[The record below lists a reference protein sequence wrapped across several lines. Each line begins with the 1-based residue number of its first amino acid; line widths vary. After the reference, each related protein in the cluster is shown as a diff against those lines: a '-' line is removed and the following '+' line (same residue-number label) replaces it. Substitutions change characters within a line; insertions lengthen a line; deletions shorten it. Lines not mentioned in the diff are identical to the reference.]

1 MFLQYLSLAG
11 EMDSFCRLLFL
22 LFDGEDCCCLSA
34 MSQPQPIPVPDR
46 DLERL
51 WRSDVPVVPEPS
63 QMDIVSTRTDTDE
76 MQVTERKGVVS
87 VRQGRID
94 WMGFLKT
101 YCDLTESE
109 ARECS
114 GRLRRLTEEELEGM
128 NSNVVRRLGIED
140 TTLRAKVVSG
150 IRFYVRNKSQT

>member
-1 MFLQYLSLAG
+1 LG
-11 EMDSFCRLLFL
+11 RN
-22 LFDGEDCCCLSA
+22 
-34 MSQPQPIPVPDR
+34 
-46 DLERL
+46 LERL
-51 WRSDVPVVPEPS
+51 WRSDVPMEPEPS

-87 VRQGRID
+87 VRQGRFD

-114 GRLRRLTEEELEGM
+114 GRLRRLTEEELEGIDAY
-128 NSNVVRRLGIED
+128 VLREFGIKDLQVRIKIAAGIEKYLESKRD
-140 TTLRAKVVSG
+140 T
-150 IRFYVRNKSQT
+150 